1 MTAERRR
8 SGNLQDVFLNRV
20 RANRTPLTVFLVNS
34 IKLQGTIAGFD
45 NFCVLLQRDGQ
56 SQLVY
61 KHAISTVIP
70 REPVRLFEPEADD
83 GEQPDGQA

>member
-8 SGNLQDVFLNRV
+8 SENLQEVFLNRV
-20 RANRTPLTVFLVNS
+20 RANRTPLTVFLVNG
-34 IKLQGTIAGFD
+34 IKLQGMIAGFD
-45 NFCVLLQRDGQ
+45 NFCVLLRRDGQ

-61 KHAISTVIP
+61 KHAISTVMP

-83 GEQPDGQA
+83 GEQADGQA